1 MLKNIPQSCKVVVIG
16 GGVIGTS
23 CLYHLAKFGWKD
35 VILLERDQLTSGT
48 TWHAAGLVSQLGPS
62 ATITK
67 IRKYT
72 LDLYKEL
79 EKKINHSAGL
89 RLNGAL
95 SIAENKGRWQ
105 ELKRQATT
113 AQLYNVD
120 VKILSK
126 DQIKNDYPIINTEDV
141 LGGILMPGDG
151 AADPSG
157 VTHML
162 AKAAKME
169 GAKIFEKSPVEEIL
183 TKNGRIFG
191 VKVNGQ
197 IINCEYIVLAS
208 GMWSRQIGETAGVSV
223 PLYPAEHFYIITEPI
238 KNLSNTLPVIRDFDN
253 RTYIKEDAGKILVGI
268 FEGNSIPAWNKTNKV
283 PEDFSFGEFQ
293 ENFEHF
299 EPYLKSAIKRFPILE
314 TAGIRKFFSG
324 PESFTPDTNTLLGEV
339 PEIKNF
345 FVCCGLNSIGI
356 GSGGGVGKVTAEWL
370 INGHVNE
377 DIFSYDIKRFQKFH
391 SELGFIKT
399 RITETLGDLYGMH
412 WPYKQHKTSRDQK
425 LTPYH
430 QEMKKAGACFGV
442 SGGYERPMW
451 FATNGE
457 KPEYKYSY
465 NYQNWYPAVEQETK
479 NTRENVGLFDLT
491 AFSKYDLK
499 GKNVHFELQK
509 LCTANIKNEPGK
521 TTYTQMLNEDGGIE
535 TDLTVVCLSKEY
547 FRIITSA
554 ANRERDKFHILKHLS
569 KDIDF
574 NDVTDEIA
582 CFGLFGPKSEDL
594 LKKISKDDISN
605 ESINFATFKEIRIH
619 NIKAI
624 AQRLSYVGEYGFEL
638 YLDINNSK
646 EIFNLI
652 KESGK
657 EFNLSLC
664 GMHALDT
671 MRMET
676 GFLHWG
682 HDISPEEN
690 QYQAGL
696 NFAIS
701 YKKNVDFIGKDS
713 LSKIKSKPLDKRMM
727 MFTLKD
733 NQPGKPLLL
742 HDEPIYLDDKII
754 GRTTSGNYSFCYN
767 KNLSFGYVNS
777 GNTKETL
784 KDKNIYIEVEKKKY
798 PVDILQK
805 PLNQKNFR
813 N

>member
-1 MLKNIPQSCKVVVIG
+1 MTKNLPKSCKAVVIG
-16 GGVIGTS
+16 GGVVGTS

-62 ATITK
+62 AAITK

-79 EKKINHSAGL
+79 EKKVDHSPGL

-105 ELKRQATT
+105 ELQRQATT
-113 AQLYNVD
+113 AQLYDVD
-120 VKILSK
+120 VQILDK
-126 DQIKNDYPIINTEDV
+126 DQIKKKYPIVNTDEV

-169 GAKIFEKSPVEEIL
+169 GAEIYEKSPVKEIL
-183 TKNGRIFG
+183 TKKGRISG
-191 VKVNGQ
+191 VRVNDH
-197 IINCEYIVLAS
+197 IIDCEYIVLAS
-208 GMWSRQIGETAGVSV
+208 GMWSRQIGEKTGVSI

-238 KNLSNTLPVIRDFDN
+238 KDLSSNLPVIRDFDN

-268 FEGNSIPAWNKTNKV
+268 FEGNSIPAWNKTNVV

-299 EPYLKSAIKRFPILE
+299 EPYLNSAIKRFPVLE

-370 INGHVNE
+370 INGHINE

-391 SELGFIKT
+391 SKLGFIKE

-412 WPYKQHKTSRDQK
+412 WPFKQHKTSRDQK

-430 QEMKKAGACFGV
+430 EEMKKAGACFGV
-442 SGGYERPMW
+442 TGGYERPMW
-451 FATNGE
+451 YALNGQ
-457 KPEYKYSY
+457 KSEYEYSY
-465 NYQNWYPAVEQETK
+465 NYQNWYPAVEYETK

-509 LCTANIKNEPGK
+509 LCTANIKNELGK
-521 TTYTQMLNEDGGIE
+521 TTYTQMLNKDGGIE
-535 TDLTVVCLSKEY
+535 TDLTVVCLGKEY

-554 ANRERDKFHILKHLS
+554 ANRERDKFHILKYLS
-569 KDIDF
+569 QDIDF
-574 NDVTDEIA
+574 KDVTDDIA

-594 LKKISKDDISN
+594 LQKLTKDNISREN
-605 ESINFATFKEIRIH
+605 INFASFKKIQID
-619 NIKAI
+619 NIDVI
-624 AQRLSYVGEYGFEL
+624 VQRLSYVGEYGFEL
-638 YLDINNSK
+638 YMDINNSK
-646 EIFNLI
+646 KIFNLI
-652 KESGK
+652 TDYGK

-701 YKKNVDFIGKDS
+701 FKKNVDFIGKDS
-713 LSKIKSKPLDKRMM
+713 LAKIKGKPLDKRMM

-733 NQPGKPLLL
+733 NQPGQPLLL

-754 GRTTSGNYSFCYN
+754 GRTTSGNYSFCFN

-777 GNTKETL
+777 GNTKDTL
-784 KDKNIYIEVEKKKY
+784 IYKNIYIEVEKKKY